1 MDYWYYCSVTYYLKY
16 RPKNIDELDSLVAKK
31 LLGEILK
38 GESIPHALLFT
49 GPRGIGKTSSARIVA
64 KVINCPKK
72 IGIVPCEKCDICRGI
87 TRGSCVD
94 VIEMDAASH
103 RGIEDAKEL
112 IAGIKLVPSV
122 APKKVYIIDEAHML
136 TTEASN
142 VLLKTL
148 EEPPDHVVFILATTN
163 REKIIP
169 TILSRVVEVQFSLA
183 SIEEL
188 VGSLGRIVNGEKLK
202 VADEVLLLIAGAAHG
217 SFRDATKLLEQL
229 VVSNALEPDAARE
242 ILLGKNFET
251 YATSLL
257 AAINEKNATLAVEHI
272 EQSMEAGVELK
283 DLMTDI
289 VGKLMARVRG
299 GEREVLGLVDL
310 LMTASVKAKDAL
322 LEQVPYEIAIIKWCI
337 EDATP
342 KTSIV
347 AGPPM
352 AENDRWNGLRDKIK
366 KTQIKSGVGLAKNI
380 LLE

>member
-1 MDYWYYCSVTYYLKY
+1 M
-16 RPKNIDELDSLVAKK
+16 
-31 LLGEILK
+31 
-38 GESIPHALLFT
+38 
-49 GPRGIGKTSSARIVA
+49 
-64 KVINCPKK
+64 
-72 IGIVPCEKCDICRGI
+72 
-87 TRGSCVD
+87 
-94 VIEMDAASH
+94 
-103 RGIEDAKEL
+103 
-112 IAGIKLVPSV
+112 
-122 APKKVYIIDEAHML
+122 
-136 TTEASN
+136 
-142 VLLKTL
+142 LKTL

-202 VADEVLLLIAGAAHG
+202 VADEVLSLIAGAAHG